1 MLVKFMKYQQ
11 YHLFSSG
18 IVYEWTQDYAMSMEF
33 AALMFFMSSV
43 VQSLVPIIDKFSAN
57 KDVRVIEVKEMS
69 ESETSSELSSAN
81 VRT

>member
-1 MLVKFMKYQQ
+1 
-11 YHLFSSG
+11 
-18 IVYEWTQDYAMSMEF
+18 MSMEF